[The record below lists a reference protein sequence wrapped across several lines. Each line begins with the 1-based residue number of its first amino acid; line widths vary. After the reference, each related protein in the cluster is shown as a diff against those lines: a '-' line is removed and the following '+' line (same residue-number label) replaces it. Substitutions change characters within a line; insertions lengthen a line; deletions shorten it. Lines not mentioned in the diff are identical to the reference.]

1 MKLALY
7 GPRPGWRIPPG
18 PREPARRRS
27 PARRGGQPTELTRGA
42 PLPSRA
48 IRLGR
53 GIAGAS
59 DRPSTTQQSH
69 GLRHIRRR
77 AHRRPGAPKPDSRER
92 DAQQPDL
99 SGVAR
104 VLMGAL
110 SVDLRSG
117 PPLRPEELRTRWTV
131 AGGNHDVITAAPG
144 LPPPAPSQV
153 TPSERRHAA
162 TVVDCNGAVP
172 RPAGG
177 HLPAPRRR
185 SPALPGDSPLTP
197 TSFRSSGTPSASRAT
212 PRQRGARLP
221 PRTTALGPQP
231 PARQG
236 PHAPPQAGSTAA
248 TTPRCRVRRSAR
260 RASYGA
266 NSRTSFSPADTT
278 PTLFRL
284 LVRRVPVLPRGLG
297 RAQRAAAS
305 SALRTARGL
314 PHLVG
319 IVPALPPRQRHAR
332 AVRPPPLLRA
342 HAGPPGLQLPIVRG
356 ARGHAPRRG

>member
-1 MKLALY
+1 MADSARTARTGTTAVAGAARRAADRADTGSAPTVTSHTAGTGY
-7 GPRPGWRIPPG
+7 CRGVRPPQHDATEPRPPPHQAASTPATRRAEAGLAGEGRTAAGPIRGRAGPHGSALGRPPLGTASTPRGTTYPVDGGGGESRRDHGGTGPASSGAEPGDPEREKARSDGGGLQRRGPPPG
-18 PREPARRRS
+18 
-27 PARRGGQPTELTRGA
+27 
-42 PLPSRA
+42 
-48 IRLGR
+48 
-53 GIAGAS
+53 
-59 DRPSTTQQSH
+59 
-69 GLRHIRRR
+69 RR
-77 AHRRPGAPKPDSRER
+77 APPGAPAAISSPPRRQPTDTHVIQEQR
-92 DAQQPDL
+92 DAVREQSHAPA
-99 SGVAR
+99 AR
-104 VLMGAL
+104 REA
-110 SVDLRSG
+110 
-117 PPLRPEELRTRWTV
+117 
-131 AGGNHDVITAAPG
+131 
-144 LPPPAPSQV
+144 PAPDDG
-153 TPSERRHAA
+153 AWA
-162 TVVDCNGAVP
+162 T
-172 RPAGG
+172 
-177 HLPAPRRR
+177 APRA
-185 SPALPGDSPLTP
+185 P
-197 TSFRSSGTPSASRAT
+197 RA
-212 PRQRGARLP
+212 PR
-221 PRTTALGPQP
+221 
-231 PARQG
+231 
-236 PHAPPQAGSTAA
+236 PPQAGSTAA